1 MKIRVDN
8 VEDEAKSYNN
18 AFRIL
23 LNVNS
28 SSTYEVLVNKCKV
41 KYFKKELKKNSQR
54 KLKSRLPSMR
64 NRDNPLM
71 FLRKEV
77 YLQKK
82 RGMMFVFSMIMA
94 NFARLFLR
102 KDGQNIFNKEGENI
116 FNKE

>member
-1 MKIRVDN
+1 
-8 VEDEAKSYNN
+8 
-18 AFRIL
+18 
-23 LNVNS
+23 
-28 SSTYEVLVNKCKV
+28 
-41 KYFKKELKKNSQR
+41 
-54 KLKSRLPSMR
+54 MR